1 MSAQSGKGK
10 AYDIAFM
17 GLMLALALALSFL
30 ESMLP
35 VLPFLPV
42 GVKLGLS
49 NIVVMYCL
57 FFGGAKESI
66 SVCFLKSAFV
76 MLMRGPVGGALSFAG
91 GLLSVAIMALLKRVL
106 GLSNGILSIFGAV
119 SHNIG
124 QLVLASVIL
133 KSVYTFYYLPVM
145 IVSGAVMGV
154 ITGVLLKLVMPYL
167 QHVDKTAK

>member
-1 MSAQSGKGK
+1 MSTAGGKSK

-57 FFGGAKESI
+57 FFGGIKQSV

-76 MLMRGPVGGALSFAG
+76 MMMRGPTGGALSFAG
-91 GLLSVAIMALLKRVL
+91 GLLSVTVMALLKRGL
-106 GLSNGILSIFGAV
+106 GLSDRILSIFGAI
-119 SHNIG
+119 SHNVG
-124 QLVLASVIL
+124 QLLLAGIIL
-133 KSVYTFYYLPVM
+133 KSFYTVYYLPVM
-145 IVSGAVMGV
+145 ILSGAVMGV

>member
-1 MSAQSGKGK
+1 MSTPGGKSK

-49 NIVVMYCL
+49 NIVTMYCL
-57 FFGGAKESI
+57 FFGGVKQSV

-76 MLMRGPVGGALSFAG
+76 MMMRGPIGGALSFAG
-91 GLLSVAIMALLKRVL
+91 GVLSVVVMALMKRGF
-106 GLSNGILSIFGAV
+106 GLTNQVLSIFGAIA
-119 SHNIG
+119 HNIG
-124 QLVLASVIL
+124 QLVLASIIL

>member
-1 MSAQSGKGK
+1 MSSQGGKGK
-10 AYDIAFM
+10 AYDIAFN
-17 GLMLALALALSFL
+17 GLMLSLALALSFL
-30 ESMLP
+30 ESLLP

-57 FFGGAKESI
+57 FFGGVKQSI
-66 SVCFLKSAFV
+66 SVCFLKSVFV

-91 GLLSVAIMALLKRVL
+91 GLLSVAVMALLKRIG
-106 GLSNGILSIFGAV
+106 GLSNGTLSIFGAV

-124 QLVLASVIL
+124 QLVLASLIL

-145 IVSGAVMGV
+145 ILSGVLMGV
-154 ITGVLLKLVMPYL
+154 ITGILLKLVMPYL